1 MDMGAKQAFNDLLLG
16 GAIVGLLCV
25 LPMVCLLA
33 ITIFSLARRKK
44 DD

>member
-1 MDMGAKQAFNDLLLG
+1 MDMGAKQAFNDLFLG

-25 LPMVCLLA
+25 LPMVFLLA
-33 ITIFSLARRKK
+33 VTIFSFTRRNK